1 MKTKK
6 IWLLLL
12 CVPLYI
18 SCLGDL
24 DTEPKI
30 EQTLDNLLA
39 NDPDAVKGI
48 LAKLYGG
55 LVLHGQGVPGSGNQI
70 PDILGDD
77 PGETVYFRSLWNLQE
92 MPTDIVKNRWGDN
105 GLDPLT
111 TASGWV
117 ATNKFFGYMYNRIF
131 FQVGQANNFIL
142 DVGSISFDDKD
153 LFIAEARFLRALA
166 YYHAM
171 DLFGGVP
178 IVTEADGIGGANKPR
193 ATREEVFD
201 FVERELLDLEN
212 LIPATNEYGRANRAT
227 VQMVLAKIYLNS
239 EIYTGQNRYAQALD
253 YASRVIADSQFA
265 LAENYQSIFQGNN
278 YLSTEII
285 FPLIGDRNNVQ
296 SYGNAT
302 YLVNGSLSSDTMTLT
317 DYGAS
322 AGWVGHR
329 CTKALYS
336 LFGDL
341 ATTQDSR
348 AIFWT
353 TGHQY
358 EMNDYREWTDG
369 YPTTKFRNTY
379 YNDPTAPEMNFSDT
393 DIPLFRLADAYLM
406 YAEAHLRGGGGSAAT
421 ALGYVNALRQ
431 RAYGDASGNI
441 TAGDLTLDFIIDERA
456 RELYYEGHRR
466 QDLIRFG
473 RFTGGVYNW
482 PWKGGVPN
490 GTSIPSSYRLYP
502 IPLEAL
508 QANPNLLQNP
518 GY

>member
-12 CVPLYI
+12 CVPIYI

-30 EQTLDNLLA
+30 EQTLDKLLA

-70 PDILGDD
+70 TDILGDD
-77 PGETVYFRSLWNLQE
+77 PGETVYLRSLWNLQE

-117 ATNKFFGYMYNRIF
+117 ATNKFFGYMYNRIY
-131 FQVGQANNFIL
+131 FQVGQVNNFIL
-142 DVGSISFDDKD
+142 DVGSINFDDKD

-178 IVTEADGIGGANKPR
+178 IVTEADGIGGANKAR
-193 ATREEVFD
+193 ATREEVFN
-201 FVERELLDLEN
+201 FVEQELLALEQV
-212 LIPATNEYGRANRAT
+212 IPVTNEYGRANRAA

-239 EIYTGQNRYAQALD
+239 EVYTGQNRYTQALD
-253 YASRVIADSQFA
+253 YASRVIADTQFS
-265 LAENYQSIFQGNN
+265 LDQNYQSIFQGNN
-278 YLSTEII
+278 YQSNEII

-296 SYGNAT
+296 SFGNTT

-322 AGWVGHR
+322 QGWTGHR
-329 CTKALYS
+329 CTRALYS

-358 EMNDYREWTDG
+358 EMDDYREWTNG

-379 YNDPTAPEMNFSDT
+379 YNDVAPEMGFSDI
-393 DIPLFRLADAYLM
+393 DFPLFRLADAYLM
-406 YAEAHLRGGGGSAAT
+406 YAEAHLRGGGGDIAT
-421 ALGYVNALRQ
+421 ALAYVNTLRQ

-441 TAGDLTLDFIIDERA
+441 TAGDLTLDFILEERA
-456 RELYYEGHRR
+456 RELYYEAHRR

-490 GTSIPSSYRLYP
+490 GTSIPNAYRLYP

-508 QANPNLLQNP
+508 QANPNLIQNP